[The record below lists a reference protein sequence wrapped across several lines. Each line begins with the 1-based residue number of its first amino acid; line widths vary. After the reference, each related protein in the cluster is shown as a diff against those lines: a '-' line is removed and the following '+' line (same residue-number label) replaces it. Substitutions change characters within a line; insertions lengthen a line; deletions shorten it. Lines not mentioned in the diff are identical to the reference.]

1 MLTSY
6 PRAAEL
12 GAGSA
17 RPLWIDLLDP
27 TPEEKAQIGTAL
39 ALRVP
44 SRERLEEIESSSRV
58 HADGPVLY
66 LSMPLMLPQGQPD
79 PRPVPLGFVLS
90 PDVLITVRFSDVR
103 AFEELR
109 TRLERGE
116 RLESSAAGFATLI
129 EAMVDF
135 GADILENIS
144 GQLAGLSQRVF
155 TDHVEKPKHARS
167 MNRALR
173 HSLVTVGLAG
183 EQLSQIRETLLG
195 MQRIATFTSEAGCEW
210 LNARIRERLRTV
222 RHDLTSLADF
232 ETHLSTKAQFLLDAI
247 LGFINTQQNETFKV
261 LTIVSVVGIPPTLIA
276 SMYGMN
282 FRHMPELEWSWGY
295 PYGLALIALSIIVPI
310 VWFKWRGWW

>member
-17 RPLWIDLLDP
+17 QPLWVDLLDP
-27 TPEEKAQIGTAL
+27 TAEEKARIAAAFDLQ
-39 ALRVP
+39 VP
-44 SRERLEEIESSSRV
+44 TREHLEEIESSSRV
-58 HADGPVLY
+58 RADGPVLY
-66 LSMPLMLPQGQPD
+66 LSMPLLRPETQAE

-109 TRLERGE
+109 ARLERGE

-129 EAMVDF
+129 EAMVDY
-135 GADILENIS
+135 GADVLESIS
-144 GQLAGLSQRVF
+144 TQLAELSQRVF
-155 TDHVEKPKHARS
+155 VDHLERPKHARRV
-167 MNRALR
+167 NRALR
-173 HSLVTVGLAG
+173 HRLVTVGLAG
-183 EQLSQIRETLLG
+183 ERLSQIRETLLG

-222 RHDLTSLADF
+222 RHDLSSLTDF
-232 ETHLSTKAQFLLDAI
+232 EGHLSGKAQFLLDAI

-295 PYGLALIALSIIVPI
+295 PYGLVLIAVSIIVPI
-310 VWFKWRGWW
+310 VWFRWRGWW

>member
-6 PRAAEL
+6 PQTAEL
-12 GAGSA
+12 ATGSGQ
-17 RPLWIDLLDP
+17 PIWVDLFDP
-27 TPEEKAQIGTAL
+27 TAEETARVGKAFH
-39 ALRVP
+39 LRIP
-44 SRERLEEIESSSRV
+44 SRDRLEEIESSSRV
-58 HADGPVLY
+58 HAEGPLLY
-66 LSMPLMLPQGQPD
+66 LSMPLMAPQGQPD
-79 PRPVPLGFVLS
+79 PRPVPLGFILS
-90 PDVLITVRFSDVR
+90 PEVLITVRFSEVR
-103 AFEELR
+103 AFDELR
-109 TRLERGE
+109 TRLGRGE
-116 RLESSAAGFATLI
+116 PLESSAAGFATLI

-135 GADILENIS
+135 GADILES
-144 GQLAGLSQRVF
+144 TSARLAELSQRVF
-155 TDHVEKPKHARS
+155 TEHVERPKHARR

-183 EQLSQIRETLLG
+183 EQLSQIRQTLLG

-222 RHDLTSLADF
+222 RHDLTSLTDF
-232 ETHLSTKAQFLLDAI
+232 EFHLSGKAQFLLDAI

-295 PYGLALIALSIIVPI
+295 PYGLVLIAVSIIVPI
-310 VWFKWRGWW
+310 VWFRWRGWW